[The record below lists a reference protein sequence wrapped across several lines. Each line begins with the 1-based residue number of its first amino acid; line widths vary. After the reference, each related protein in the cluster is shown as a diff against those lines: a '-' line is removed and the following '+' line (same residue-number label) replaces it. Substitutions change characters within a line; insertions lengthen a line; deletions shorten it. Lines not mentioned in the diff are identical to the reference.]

1 MSTSTD
7 ANQANAA
14 TTSQFTSGLVIGAVT
29 IGVCLVFWGIF
40 HSRKS
45 LIRVFQPRIELG
57 AADKRPQKLPN
68 SMIGWWKTIF
78 QVRDEHI
85 LFINGA
91 DAYFA
96 VRYLKV
102 FGVGLL
108 ALCSFLSLAG
118 LIAPA

>member
-1 MSTSTD
+1 MSSTD
-7 ANQANAA
+7 ASSAKSA
-14 TTSQFTSGLVIGAVT
+14 TTAQFTSGLVIGAAT
-29 IGVCLVFWGIF
+29 IGVCFVFWGIF
-40 HSRKS
+40 HARKS

-57 AADKRPQKLPN
+57 APDKRPQQLPN
-68 SMIGWWKTIF
+68 SPVGWWKTIF

-85 LFINGA
+85 LTINGP

-108 ALCSFLSLAG
+108 AFFSFLSLGG